1 MSPVSRHTCLSDS
14 QGATRILTSAF
25 HCVVTVIVAS
35 LRAHGILFG
44 KIESIAHEA
53 AVSSG
58 IDRVTIHEL
67 LLWLTSDMTL
77 RNCFLMLRFLERERD
92 DCVSVPEI
100 NLDLRDDCCVVGD
113 KDIQEA

>member
-1 MSPVSRHTCLSDS
+1 MSDS
-14 QGATRILTSAF
+14 QSATRILTSAF
-25 HCVVTVIVAS
+25 HYDVTVIVAS

-44 KIESIAHEA
+44 KSESVAHEA
-53 AVSSG
+53 AVPSG

-77 RNCFLMLRFLERERD
+77 RNCFLMLRFLERKRND
-92 DCVSVPEI
+92 RVSVPEI

-113 KDIQEA
+113 KNIQGVDNANRV